1 MMRQVM
7 KTKNNSLTIIHR
19 EFNQAMKNVAFNYK
33 ITAYQR
39 KRRVSYLKAV
49 HFKQFKSTKHK
60 SECISS
66 VYKGSTICRLPSFL
80 HGSCVISFS
89 ENHFLR

>member
-39 KRRVSYLKAV
+39 KRSFSNLKSV
-49 HFKQFKSTKHK
+49 HLQQFKSSKLILNAFRLFIRVVQF
-60 SECISS
+60 EGPLSS
-66 VYKGSTICRLPSFL
+66 DMGAV
-80 HGSCVISFS
+80 
-89 ENHFLR
+89 

>member
-1 MMRQVM
+1 M

-19 EFNQAMKNVAFNYK
+19 EVNQAMKNVAFNYK

-49 HFKQFKSTKHK
+49 HFKQFKSTKLILNAFRLFIK
-60 SECISS
+60 
-66 VYKGSTICRLPSFL
+66 VVQFAGS
-80 HGSCVISFS
+80 
-89 ENHFLR
+89 LRSDMGAV

>member
-7 KTKNNSLTIIHR
+7 KTKNNSLTLIHR

-39 KRRVSYLKAV
+39 KR
-49 HFKQFKSTKHK
+49 
-60 SECISS
+60 
-66 VYKGSTICRLPSFL
+66 
-80 HGSCVISFS
+80 SFS
-89 ENHFLR
+89 NLKSVHLQQFRSSTLILNAFRLFIRAVQFAGPLSSDIGAV

>member
-39 KRRVSYLKAV
+39 
-49 HFKQFKSTKHK
+49 
-60 SECISS
+60 
-66 VYKGSTICRLPSFL
+66 
-80 HGSCVISFS
+80 
-89 ENHFLR
+89 